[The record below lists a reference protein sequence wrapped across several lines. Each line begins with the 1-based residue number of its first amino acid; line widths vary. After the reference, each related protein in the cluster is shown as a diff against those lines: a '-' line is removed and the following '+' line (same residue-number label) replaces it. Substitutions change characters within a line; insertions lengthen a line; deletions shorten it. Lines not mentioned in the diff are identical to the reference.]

1 MRFGLVIYGSL
12 ETVSGGYLYDR
23 RVVEF
28 LRRHGDEVD
37 IISLPWRN
45 YTAQLADNFQPK
57 LLRRLIGS
65 GVDVLLEDE
74 LNHPSLFWVNY
85 QLRQQRA
92 FPIVSI
98 VHHLRSSELH
108 PAGFM
113 PVYRWVE
120 KQYLQSIDGFV
131 FNSQTTRKTVEALLG
146 RPVEGIVATPAG
158 DQWGKGAL
166 PQEKNDCGNES
177 EGLRLLFVGNL
188 IRRKGLHT
196 LLAGLTRLSEPNWT
210 LHIVGEEVDSAY
222 VREVRSLAAPLGKRV
237 KFLGRLEEGSLQQEF
252 CWGQVL
258 VVPSSYEGFGIVYLE
273 GMAFGMP
280 AVATTA
286 GAAGEI
292 IQDGVNGFLVPR
304 EDALALAEA
313 LRMLMQDRTRLEEM
327 SQAARRRYQS
337 FPTWDQTAE
346 KIREYIHGTSFV
358 HTLSGFET
366 QRR

>member
-1 MRFGLVIYGSL
+1 VRFGLVVYGSL
-12 ETVSGGYLYDR
+12 ESVSGGYLYDR
-23 RVVEF
+23 RLVEY
-28 LRRHGDEVD
+28 LRRQGDEVD
-37 IISLPWRN
+37 VIRIPWRN
-45 YTAQLADNFQPK
+45 YAAHLADNFQFA
-57 LLRRLIGS
+57 LQHRLASS

-85 QLRQQRA
+85 HLRQQRA

-113 PVYRWVE
+113 PIYRWVE
-120 KQYLQSIDGFV
+120 KRYLQSIDGFI
-131 FNSQTTRKTVEALLG
+131 FNSQTTRRTVETLLG
-146 RPVEGIVATPAG
+146 RPAEGIVATPAG

-166 PQEKNDCGNES
+166 PQEKNDCEDEA

-196 LLAGLTRLSEPNWT
+196 LLAGLARLSDAHWT
-210 LHIVGEEVDSAY
+210 LHIVGEAVDRAY
-222 VREVRSLAAPLGKRV
+222 VREVRRLAAPLGKRV
-237 KFLGRLEEGSLQQEF
+237 KFLGRLEGGSLRQEF
-252 CWGQVL
+252 CWGQAL

-292 IQDGVNGFLVPR
+292 IQDGVNGFLVSR
-304 EDALALAEA
+304 EDPKALAEA
-313 LRMLMQDRTRLEEM
+313 LWKLMQDRTRLEEM
-327 SQAARRRYQS
+327 SQAARLRYQS

-346 KIREYIHGTSFV
+346 KIREYIHETSFFY
-358 HTLSGFET
+358 TLPGFET
-366 QRR
+366 QR